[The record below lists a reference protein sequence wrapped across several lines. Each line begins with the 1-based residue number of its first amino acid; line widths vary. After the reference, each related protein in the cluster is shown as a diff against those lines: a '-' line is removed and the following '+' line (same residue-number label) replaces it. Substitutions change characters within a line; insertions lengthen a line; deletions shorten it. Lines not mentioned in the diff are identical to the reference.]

1 MTEKLK
7 HYCRQTAGLP
17 EEDLALID
25 VYFHPITLRKKAFL
39 WRTGEICSLIGFV
52 SQGAIRHYFYKEG
65 EEKTCGISIENMFF
79 TDYDSL
85 YNHVPTPTNSQAI
98 EDSVVLTITRP
109 NLQLLYQQSP
119 RFESFGRMMAE
130 KAVQTASERAASLSC
145 DTPEERYL
153 SLMAQNPQLFRR
165 VPQKYIASMLGISPE
180 SLSRIRKRILS
191 PAKIL
196 T

>member
-1 MTEKLK
+1 MIEKLK
-7 HYCRQTAGLP
+7 HYCKQIAGLP

-25 VYFHPITLRKKAFL
+25 VYFKTVKLRKKAFL
-39 WRTGEICSLIGFV
+39 WRAGEICSIIGFV
-52 SQGAIRHYFYKEG
+52 SQGVIRNFYYKDG
-65 EEKTCGISIENMFF
+65 EEKTCGISLENAFF
-79 TDYDSL
+79 TDFNSL
-85 YNHVPTPTNSQAI
+85 YNQVPTHTNSQAI
-98 EDSVVLTITRP
+98 EDSIVLTITRP

-119 RFESFGRMMAE
+119 RFESFGRIVSE
-130 KAVQTASERAASLSC
+130 KAAQSASERAASLSS

-153 SLMAQNPQLFRR
+153 SLMAQNQSLFRR

-191 PAKIL
+191 PTKIL